1 MRLSH
6 PRRRPP
12 EPDGPV
18 TVNVHKLRGFTLI
31 EILVAIF
38 VFAIMFAIGYGAI
51 SAAAQHKAG
60 IATAETRLR
69 DIQNTMR
76 WLSLDFT
83 QLVSRP
89 VRDLPGSGEEA
100 ALRID
105 PRNNVLANLTRGG
118 WRNSAGIA
126 RSSLQRVNYLLD
138 NGQLVRLEWPVLD
151 AAQSAIPR
159 RRALLDKVRSVTVRA
174 MNMGRQWTDSW
185 PPASVPANSAN
196 LRLRPL
202 AVEII
207 IETEDFGTL
216 RRVIEV
222 PG

>member
-1 MRLSH
+1 MRRWR
-6 PRRRPP
+6 PRHLRP
-12 EPDGPV
+12 EPDNPLTGSRE
-18 TVNVHKLRGFTLI
+18 KLRGFTLI

-38 VFAIMFAIGYGAI
+38 VFAIMFAIGYGAV
-51 SAAAQHKAG
+51 SAAAQHKAS

-69 DIQNTMR
+69 DLQNTMR

-105 PRNNVLANLTRGG
+105 PRSNVLANLTRAG

-126 RSSLQRVNYLLD
+126 RSNLQRVQYLLD
-138 NGQLVRLEWPVLD
+138 DGQLVRLEWPVLD
-151 AAQSAIPR
+151 AAQSTIPR
-159 RRALLDKVRSVTVRA
+159 RRALLGKVRSVTVRA
-174 MNMGRQWTDSW
+174 MNMGRQWTESW
-185 PPASVPANSAN
+185 PPASAAVNSAN

-207 IETEDFGTL
+207 LDTEDFGTL